1 MKKKLQ
7 LKFLILSFL
16 MNAFYSF
23 SQETIL
29 DQFSAQNIS
38 GKVLLSWTIKSG
50 NTCNGI
56 RIYRS
61 VDSLIYK
68 EIGDIQ
74 GVCGSSSFAVNY
86 TYQDDSPAVN
96 KVNYYRLNLGGQ
108 GLTNTVSVQVID
120 VGQNDY
126 FLAQNPI
133 GVETKLYFKNLTG
146 EPFFLTTYSAN
157 GIHKTIKE
165 TSADYFE
172 LNQLDYSSGLYYF
185 VLSNSSTNK
194 IQGKF
199 MVVD

>member
-1 MKKKLQ
+1 MKTRLQ
-7 LKFLILSFL
+7 LKFLILSIF
-16 MNAFYSF
+16 MNALYSF

-29 DQFSAQNIS
+29 DQFSAENVS
-38 GKVLLSWTIKSG
+38 GKVLLAWTIKSG

-61 VDSLIYK
+61 DDSLNYT

-74 GVCGSSSFAVNY
+74 GVCGNSGYAVNY
-86 TYQDDSPAVN
+86 TYQDDSPSLN

-108 GLTNTVSVQVID
+108 GLTYSVSVQVID

-126 FLAQNPI
+126 FLEQNPI
-133 GVETKLYFKNLTG
+133 GAETKLYFKNLTG
-146 EPFFLTTYSAN
+146 EPYFLTIYSAD
-157 GIHKTIKE
+157 GMHKETKE
-165 TSADYFE
+165 TSSDYFE
-172 LNQLDYSSGLYYF
+172 LNQFNYSTGLYYF

-199 MVVD
+199 MVVE